1 MPVCH
6 SSIIMDNHSIL
17 FNFKTSSTNN
27 NGQCIISYGSY
38 EGEIYTKSNET
49 VDNKC
54 LIESPWMRVAQH
66 SVKLVP
72 DGGNDASNRSNK
84 IVSDWLYID
93 YHDRINVL
101 VEAPSVESAQPGEGQ
116 QFIILKQA
124 KYALNDNVPSYAIV
138 GGIYNRTQRRDTR
151 YGCKT

>member
-1 MPVCH
+1 
-6 SSIIMDNHSIL
+6 
-17 FNFKTSSTNN
+17 
-27 NGQCIISYGSY
+27 
-38 EGEIYTKSNET
+38 
-49 VDNKC
+49 
-54 LIESPWMRVAQH
+54 MRVAQH

-116 QFIILKQA
+116 QFIVLKQA
-124 KYALNDNVPSYAIV
+124 KYALNDDVPSYAIV

>member
-1 MPVCH
+1 
-6 SSIIMDNHSIL
+6 
-17 FNFKTSSTNN
+17 
-27 NGQCIISYGSY
+27 
-38 EGEIYTKSNET
+38 
-49 VDNKC
+49 
-54 LIESPWMRVAQH
+54 MRVAQH

-124 KYALNDNVPSYAIV
+124 KYALNDDVPSYAIV
-138 GGIYNRTQRRDTR
+138 GYI
-151 YGCKT
+151 